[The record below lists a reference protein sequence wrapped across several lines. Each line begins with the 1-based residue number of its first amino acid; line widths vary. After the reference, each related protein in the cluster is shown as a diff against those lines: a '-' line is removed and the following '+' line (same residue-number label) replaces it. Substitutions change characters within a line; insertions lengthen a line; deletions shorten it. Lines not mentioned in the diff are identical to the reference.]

1 MVPLDIIVE
10 RCAPEVPAIL
20 MRALVR
26 AESAWQPLA
35 IGIDGGRRA
44 VVQPKTLEEA
54 VATATRLS
62 TQGLGFS
69 VGLAQIH
76 ATNVRLYGLSWVDAF
91 DPCRNLAVG
100 QKILWNFYHRASASG
115 YAGRAILWAALR
127 GYNSGNVD
135 RAISDDYASRVFAYM
150 SSSPLAMAPAT
161 GLDSAA
167 RRSLGMPRS
176 SGAGPGSVPAPPR
189 ADEAVDIF
197 HRPAQRIG
205 F

>member
-1 MVPLDIIVE
+1 MVPLDVIVE

-62 TQGLGFS
+62 MQGLGFS

-115 YAGRAILWAALR
+115 YEGSAILWAALR

-150 SSSPLAMAPAT
+150 SSSPLATSPTTDRIPSPRALAGIPRPA
-161 GLDSAA
+161 A
-167 RRSLGMPRS
+167 
-176 SGAGPGSVPAPPR
+176 SVPAPPW
-189 ADEAVDIF
+189 ADEAIDIF